1 MKAIKKGGCLMG
13 IFNRKEKTEEFADS
27 VYQRRLARSEVPATP
42 KSNYGYAN
50 IKELKMQIKELT
62 AENSR
67 LHSKIE
73 KMQEYMNGLY
83 LSMSI
88 EETIQA
94 MKDKPASVPA
104 NPFAA
109 FFKTANGGTTDSS
122 STTDGKVINDNIVE
136 ALNQYLEDSIE
147 TVEDGEFDDG
157 EIEPDDTDAR

>member
-1 MKAIKKGGCLMG
+1 MG
-13 IFNRKEKTEEFADS
+13 LFNKKEKSVDFSDS
-27 VYQRRLARSEVPATP
+27 VFQRRLARGEVPATSQF
-42 KSNYGYAN
+42 KSGYAN
-50 IKELKMQIKELT
+50 IKELRMQIKELT

-67 LHSKIE
+67 LHSQIE

-94 MKDKPASVPA
+94 MKDKPASATA

-122 STTDGKVINDNIVE
+122 STTDGKVINDNMVE

>member
-1 MKAIKKGGCLMG
+1 MGLFKK
-13 IFNRKEKTEEFADS
+13 KEKSADFTDS
-27 VYQRRLARSEVPATP
+27 VYQRRLARGEVPAYP

-50 IKELKMQIKELT
+50 VKELKMQIKELT

-94 MKDKPASVPA
+94 MKDKPASATA

-109 FFKTANGGTTDSS
+109 FFKTTNGGTTDSS

-136 ALNQYLEDSIE
+136 VFNQYLEDSIE
-147 TVEDGEFDDG
+147 TVEDGEFDGD
-157 EIEPDDTDAR
+157 EIEPDDTDTR